1 MGRYSPVLAVVV
13 FVGEVLFMVSEV
25 RVELE
30 ALFKVLGC
38 FKAADVLQ
46 KIKVAV
52 CVDTCTDKSV
62 PMDALELN
70 I

>member
-1 MGRYSPVLAVVV
+1 
-13 FVGEVLFMVSEV
+13 MVSEV